1 MRYLPHCFKNFLE
14 CKPEVSKFNN
24 SKDMFLVPNFQVL
37 RNAINNYCSEGEI
50 LKAGLK
56 HSLQYTLIL
65 EALAYTEGNQ
75 EEPEEIHSF
84 QLVFKLWE
92 NLIFGDAHLKLQTT
106 DDKKAR
112 KPCELPVESDLSK
125 LQDRLSIILSNTCHS
140 PTRHEYIILRNATCA
155 RLTLYNARR
164 GGEPARLLISDLL
177 EGLNDK

>member
-37 RNAINNYCSEGEI
+37 RNAINNYC
-50 LKAGLK
+50 
-56 HSLQYTLIL
+56 
-65 EALAYTEGNQ
+65 
-75 EEPEEIHSF
+75 
-84 QLVFKLWE
+84 
-92 NLIFGDAHLKLQTT
+92 LIFGDAHLKLQTT
-106 DDKKAR
+106 VDKKAR
-112 KPCELPVESDLSK
+112 KLCELPVESDLSK